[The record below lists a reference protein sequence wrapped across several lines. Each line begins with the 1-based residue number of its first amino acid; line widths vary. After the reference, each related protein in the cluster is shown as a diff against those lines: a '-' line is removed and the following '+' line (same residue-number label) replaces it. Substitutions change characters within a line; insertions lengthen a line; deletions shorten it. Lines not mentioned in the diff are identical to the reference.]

1 MNRLVSHGFCP
12 EFSSFYVFRN
22 CLMTVDDILFEKLVT
37 SGWPRGEEG
46 SDVRIISAYT
56 ISSGFR
62 FLAKRASFIISPP
75 FFVS

>member
-1 MNRLVSHGFCP
+1 
-12 EFSSFYVFRN
+12 
-22 CLMTVDDILFEKLVT
+22 MTVDDILFEKLVT